1 MKKIRL
7 LVALLTAALVLP
19 LTGQSAFA
27 AASPSPT
34 PGGTVSLD
42 QQVRDAQAKLAQL
55 NDQVERANGQL
66 DSLNRKLTDDKKREG
81 ELNLQLAELARL
93 QYQQPV
99 LTVTTVLGAQS
110 LDQLLGDIAQ
120 ARLVARKQQ
129 DMLGQ
134 ASKLRE
140 QDQKARDD
148 MARQVASIKEA
159 REQAT
164 QVLDKVVGL
173 RNGELARQAQS
184 IITPA
189 PPPAPGQWVNHF
201 FYGQCTWYV
210 ASKRYVPWFGNA
222 IEWYANAQ
230 QYNAAEGQA
239 PRVGAIMVTAE
250 SGYGHVALVE
260 AVNPDGSWKVSE
272 MNYQGWGMV
281 DYRTIR
287 PGGVPLIGFIY

>member
-1 MKKIRL
+1 MMKIRL
-7 LVALLTAALVLP
+7 LVALLTSALVLP
-19 LTGQSAFA
+19 LSGHSAFA
-27 AASPSPT
+27 VASPSPGS
-34 PGGTVSLD
+34 GGTASPD
-42 QQVRDAQAKLAQL
+42 QQVQEAQAKLAQL
-55 NDQVERANGQL
+55 NDQVERANGEL
-66 DSLNRKLTDDKKREG
+66 DNLNRKLNDDKQRES
-81 ELNLQLAELARL
+81 ELNLQLTELARL

-129 DMLGQ
+129 DLLGQ
-134 ASKLRE
+134 AGKLRE

-148 MARQVASIKEA
+148 MARQLASIKEA
-159 REQAT
+159 RQQAS
-164 QVLDKVVGL
+164 QILDKAIGL
-173 RNGELARQAQS
+173 RDSQLQKRAQS
-184 IITPA
+184 IIAPA

-210 ASKRYVPWFGNA
+210 ASKRFVPWFGNA

-230 QYNAAEGQA
+230 QYSFAEGQA
-239 PRVGAIMVTAE
+239 PKVGAIMVTSE

-260 AVNPDGSWKVSE
+260 AVYPDGSWKVSE